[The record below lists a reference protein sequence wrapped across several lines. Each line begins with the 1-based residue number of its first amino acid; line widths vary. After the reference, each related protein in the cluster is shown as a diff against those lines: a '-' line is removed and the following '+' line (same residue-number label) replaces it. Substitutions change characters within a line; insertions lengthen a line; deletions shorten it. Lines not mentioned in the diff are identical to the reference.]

1 METEKLK
8 PIDRFWKLLKPDASE
23 IRNIYLYSI
32 FNGLVNLSL
41 PLGIQAIVN
50 LIQAGSINSAWK
62 VLIVFVVMGII
73 LSGVMTIFQLRITET
88 LQQRIFAR
96 ASFELVYR
104 IPKMKLEALYKYYAP
119 ELMNRFFDVLGIQK
133 GLSKILI
140 DISAAALQVIFGLI
154 LLSVYHP
161 FFIVFSIGLVLLIY
175 LIFRVTF
182 KKGMKTSLAE
192 STNKYKVAHW
202 LEEVARVSSSFKMAG
217 TNDLPLERMNKY
229 VQNYVD
235 TRESHFKVLKRQY
248 FLLVAFKAIVAMG
261 LLAIGG
267 ILVMNQVLNIGQ
279 FVAAEII
286 ILLIITSVE
295 KLVMSLETVYDVLT
309 ALEKVGQVLDIPL
322 EKSDGYILEKS
333 ADSNGIHL
341 EVQELSFKYP
351 ETKKQVLNQVSFAIN
366 NKESVLISGSNGSG
380 KSTLI
385 HLLAALYDIKDGAI
399 LLNGMDQSSYDR
411 NSLRRNIGG
420 CLSEGEVF
428 EGTLLENI
436 SMNREGISLPEVEWA
451 IEKVGLRPWIKT
463 LPLGYYNPLDPV
475 GNKLSR
481 SIIQRLLIARAIVD
495 KPCLLLIE
503 YAMDSIDFEDRKA
516 IIDFILDKSNPW
528 TLVTVSNDEYLA
540 KHVDKIILMNDG
552 QIEHIGEY
560 ELLKNFFKFKRR
572 EDV

>member
-1 METEKLK
+1 MEKLR
-8 PIDRFWKLLKPDASE
+8 PIDRFWKLLKPDAKE

-62 VLIVFVVMGII
+62 MLIVFVVLGII
-73 LSGVMTIFQLRITET
+73 LSGIMTIFQLRITET

-104 IPKMKLEALYKYYAP
+104 VPKMKLESLYKHYAP
-119 ELMNRFFDVLGIQK
+119 ELMNRFFDVLGVQK

-140 DISAAALQVIFGLI
+140 DISAAGLQVIFGLL

-161 FFIVFSIGLVLLIY
+161 FFIVFSIGLVVLIY
-175 LIFRVTF
+175 LIFRLTF

-192 STNKYKVAHW
+192 SKNKYKVAHW

-235 TRESHFKVLKRQY
+235 TREAHFKILRSQY
-248 FLLVAFKAIVAMG
+248 FMLVAFKAIVALG

-267 ILVMNQVLNIGQ
+267 ILVMNQILNIGQ

-295 KLVMSLETVYDVLT
+295 KLVMSLETIYDVLT
-309 ALEKVGQVLDIPL
+309 SLEKVGQVMDMEL
-322 EKSDGYILEKS
+322 EKSDGYVLEKS
-333 ADSNGIHL
+333 PDGNGIHI
-341 EVQELSFKYP
+341 ETQELSFRYP
-351 ETKKQVLNQVSFAIN
+351 ESKREVLKNLSVEIK
-366 NKESVLISGSNGSG
+366 NKESVLISGTNGSG
-380 KSTLI
+380 KSTFI
-385 HLLAALYDIKDGAI
+385 HLLAALYDIDDGSI

-420 CLSEGEVF
+420 CLSEGEIF
-428 EGTLLENI
+428 EGTLFENI
-436 SMNREGISLPEVEWA
+436 SMNREGIGLQEVEWSLQ
-451 IEKVGLRPWIKT
+451 KVGLNKWIKT
-463 LPLGYYNPLDPV
+463 LPLGYYNPLDPL
-475 GNKLSR
+475 GNRLSR

-503 YAMDSIDFEDRKA
+503 YAMDSIDFEDRKE
-516 IIDFILDKSNPW
+516 IVDFILDKSNPW
-528 TLVTVSNDEYLA
+528 TLITVSNDEYLA
-540 KHVDKIILMNDG
+540 KNVDKIILMNDG
-552 QIEHIGEY
+552 HVEHIGKY
-560 ELLKNFFKFKRR
+560 EMLKNFFKFKKRD
-572 EDV
+572 DV